1 MQNILLSKPLIP
13 LYKILISYHTKVHI
27 FIENKALKHCFA
39 HIFKQILSKTTLI
52 YHKKFP

>member
-39 HIFKQILSKTTLI
+39 HIFKQILSKTTLM
-52 YHKKFP
+52 